1 MVTAAKVL
9 AGSKT
14 VGYTTE
20 TEPFELQVVDTF
32 SDTFYGW
39 QFGQLDYI
47 DDITSLQDGVT
58 KRFPLFQNEQLVS
71 FEKQDG
77 TPISF
82 PSLLIIFINGVLQI
96 PEKDYSFEGGT
107 AFEFTSAPAEA
118 DQVTIYFYRGSN
130 DDVNTVNVVESI
142 KIGDELILIKP
153 VGVSTVP
160 DQEPRVV
167 NDIVASDIL
176 ATNLYSRQGID
187 GNFKR
192 PVVWR
197 KQKVDRTVDG
207 RIIPKTR
214 EALEPQIYPTARII
228 GLHLQLKI
236 TSSLIILVCL
246 TMKMLVHLLILMA
259 SLLQEQIQL

>member
-1 MVTAAKVL
+1 METPGPSYDDLPVRGLFRLGIGATTQTGIGLSVTLNVGGISTSGVASETSGVKNFTIGNRGYGFQINDVVSPIGLVTAAKVL

-71 FEKQDG
+71 FEKADG

-96 PEKDYSFEGGT
+96 PDKDYIFEGGT
-107 AFEFTSAPAEA
+107 AFEFTSPPQEA

-167 NDIVASDIL
+167 NED
-176 ATNLYSRQGID
+176 
-187 GNFKR
+187 
-192 PVVWR
+192 
-197 KQKVDRTVDG
+197 
-207 RIIPKTR
+207 
-214 EALEPQIYPTARII
+214 
-228 GLHLQLKI
+228 
-236 TSSLIILVCL
+236 
-246 TMKMLVHLLILMA
+246 
-259 SLLQEQIQL
+259 